1 MKVKGIETERQPKK
15 KNLLSSVTPSWFQIL
30 AKAASDNA
38 HFKVST

>member
-1 MKVKGIETERQPKK
+1 MKVKGIETEKKKK